1 MTGRDPRA
9 LVDLVDY
16 VRLELDA
23 GTALVGAVAAW
34 LRRHTAPAI
43 ETITVEVVEDA
54 PPTQD
59 GSAR

>member
-9 LVDLVDY
+9 LLDLVDY
-16 VRLELDA
+16 VRTELDA
-23 GTALVGAVAAW
+23 GEALVGAVAAW

-54 PPTQD
+54 PTQD
-59 GSAR
+59 GGAG